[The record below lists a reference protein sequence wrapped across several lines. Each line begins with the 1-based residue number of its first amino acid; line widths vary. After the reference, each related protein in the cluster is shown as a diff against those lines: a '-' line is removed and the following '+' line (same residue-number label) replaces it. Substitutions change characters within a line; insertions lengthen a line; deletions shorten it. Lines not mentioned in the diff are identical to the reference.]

1 MATVTLQFIQYNNYF
16 NKILKKPENPF
27 FASSYEDYPEKAYIT
42 GVAFNENDGV
52 TTSQVVNN
60 DIDDVGDYLLV
71 LDAGDNIISHW
82 FVVEATR
89 NRLGQCVVRLQR
101 DLLVDYYEKIK
112 TAPAF
117 VERGMLSNDD
127 PMIFNDEGLSFN
139 QIKTS
144 VKPLLDDTGMAWIVG
159 YMAKESDVTDN
170 QVTSEVTI
178 ASATPDYTYS
188 SWSDAPQ
195 ALQDLITGTSKFL
208 YNSTIRMSVN
218 NIGYVRSIDEANEAY
233 YIDNIYCEFYGTN
246 DYNSGYVLGSDFKLR
261 ADGTVATQKSTAHA
275 LRNLNI
281 QRKGALMK
289 ASEAIETTQVGLF
302 RAIKDNLSSIKSSLG
317 LDDDDIL
324 TTINTYKDKIVS
336 VGGTL
341 YKLDLKEY
349 TDTNTVD
356 LSTSTLTTSLLNK
369 FFSIKKPLRNDNDTI
384 FPNTDWIDYVN
395 QNGNSISTA
404 SSNFFALTVESSVT
418 GLAANQLGQ
427 TAVVSFP
434 EHANRQQ
441 TIDAQYDMFAIPLP
455 LKNFG
460 KNGTATVR
468 TASTGHGTYVIDSEV
483 SLSMAQKIAVTLG
496 SKLYDIQVLPY
507 CPFAYKL
514 DSLLISM
521 VIPPEGIECKH
532 IKVNGV
538 VKSFIYF
545 CPKSEFETN
554 LYFTKGLGRYL
565 WGEYWDI
572 PVSGDSKTQKSTMK
586 YRLSSGN
593 YAAMF
598 DFTPD
603 MNGGVR
609 NFKAYCNYK
618 PYKPFIKVN
627 PLFSYLYGDESFRDA
642 NGLILSG
649 DFSLTVMSDAWTNY
663 LIQNKNFEAMFD
675 RQIQTVERTNDVT
688 LMNST
693 FGAIAGAMGG
703 TATGAIAGGMK
714 GGIYGAIAGAVVGG
728 ATSTVGGVVDLN
740 NQAMLMQDSLDLQR
754 QMHAYQ
760 IDNIKALP
768 DTIQKVSSLNL
779 IDKIVPILEVFEC
792 TDTEKQAFR
801 NYIRY
806 NGMSVGRID
815 MIQNFESNGGF
826 IQGRFIRLEGLSEDY
841 HLANAINTTFQAGFY
856 FMEEE

>member
-27 FASSYEDYPEKAYIT
+27 IASSYEYYPEKAYIT

-60 DIDDVGDYLLV
+60 DIDDVGDYLIV
-71 LDAGDNIISHW
+71 LDDGDNVISHW

-101 DLLVDYYEKIK
+101 DLLVDYYEQIK

-117 VERGMLSNDD
+117 IERGMLNNDD

-144 VKPLLDDTGMAWIVG
+144 VKPLLDDTGMAWIIG
-159 YMAKESDVTDN
+159 YTSKEWDIGSDGKVTAEVSA
-170 QVTSEVTI
+170 QSE
-178 ASATPDYTYS
+178 TPDYTYS
-188 SWSDAPQ
+188 SWSEAPSN
-195 ALQDLITGTSKFL
+195 LRNLITGTKKYK
-208 YNSTIRMSVN
+208 YNATIKMSVN
-218 NIGYVRSIDEANEAY
+218 NIGYVKTTNVADEAY
-233 YIDNIYCEFYGTN
+233 YIDTIYCNYFG
-246 DYNSGYVLGSDFKLR
+246 DNSFNEGEVLATDFKLR
-261 ADGTVATQKSTAHA
+261 ADGTVATQKSTEHA

-281 QRKGALMK
+281 QRKGTLMK
-289 ASEAIETTQVGLF
+289 ASEAIGTTQVGLY
-302 RAIKDNLSSIKSSLG
+302 RTIKDNIDLINSTVDLNNSQTRT
-317 LDDDDIL
+317 DIE
-324 TTINTYKDKIVS
+324 TYKNKIVS
-336 VGGTL
+336 VDGVIYRLEVEELTT
-341 YKLDLKEY
+341 EE
-349 TDTNTVD
+349 TID
-356 LSTSTLTTSLLNK
+356 LSTSAMTNALLSK
-369 FFSIKKPLRNDNDTI
+369 FFSIKKPLRSDSDI
-384 FPNTDWIDYVN
+384 VIPNTDWIDYLN
-395 QNGNSISTA
+395 EYGQSITTA
-404 SSNFFALTVESSVT
+404 SSSFFSMKVQSTVRV
-418 GLAANQLGQ
+418 LKANQLGL
-427 TAVVSFP
+427 TAMVTIP
-434 EHANRQQ
+434 AHANRQH
-441 TIDAQYDMFAIPLP
+441 TVDAQYDMFAIPLP

-460 KNGTATVR
+460 FTGTKRVYQTS
-468 TASTGHGTYVIDSEV
+468 TAFYDIDADV
-483 SLSMAQKIAVTLG
+483 SLTIAQKIAITLG
-496 SKLYDIQVLPY
+496 NNLYDIQVLPY
-507 CPFAYKL
+507 CPFKHIVDNYGRFK
-514 DSLLISM
+514 
-521 VIPPEGIECKH
+521 IPLQEGID
-532 IKVNGV
+532 IRWVTVDNTL
-538 VKSFIYF
+538 KSFIFF
-545 CPKSEFETN
+545 CSESEFEQD
-554 LYFTKGLGRYL
+554 LYFTYTSERLLNSYM
-565 WGEYWDI
+565 DI

-609 NFKAYCNYK
+609 HFKAYCNYK

-649 DFSLTVMSDAWTNY
+649 DFSLTVMSNAWTNY

-675 RQIQTVERTNDVT
+675 RQIQTVERTNDVN

-714 GGIYGAIAGAVVGG
+714 GGIYGAVAGAAVGG
-728 ATSTVGGVVDLN
+728 ATSTVGGIVDLN

-768 DTIQKVSSLNL
+768 NTIQKVSSLNL

-826 IQGRFIRLEGLSEDY
+826 IQGRFIRLEGLSDDY